1 MSYHCELAAIN
12 PQPALTVRSRVPVHE
27 LPDMFER
34 SYIALIEYLENLG
47 EDVAGPPFAIYYNVD
62 MEDLDV
68 EAGFPVTKE
77 LPGKDSIRSTTI
89 DVEKAA
95 YTLHTGSYSDIESA
109 YLALMEW
116 MNENGHEPSGIT
128 YEFYLNDPGTT
139 PQDKLQTEIFMP
151 VKKVGRHNKI
161 N

>member
-1 MSYHCELAAIN
+1 MPYHCELTAIN
-12 PQPALTVRSRVPVHE
+12 PQPALTVRSRVPVHD
-27 LPDMFER
+27 LSDMFER
-34 SYIALIEYLENLG
+34 SYIALIEYLEGLG
-47 EDVAGPPFAIYYNVD
+47 EDVAGPPFAIYYNVE

-77 LPGKDSIRSTTI
+77 LPGKDDIRSITI

-95 YTLHTGSYSDIESA
+95 STIHIGPYSEIESA

-116 MNENGHEPSGIT
+116 INKNSYEPSGIT

-139 PQDKLQTEIFMP
+139 PPDKLQTEIFMP
-151 VKKVGRHNKI
+151 LK
-161 N
+161 